1 MGGRTTCDSGI
12 TIGGDLQAADNLNMI
27 NLDPALEVS
36 DNTIS
41 GNLECTNNESP
52 ASGEASSNIVN
63 GDEETD
69 DECTWLIF

>member
-1 MGGRTTCDSGI
+1 MLSGN
-12 TIGGDLQAADNLNMI
+12 LQAADNTNMI
-27 NLDPALEVS
+27 NLEPALEVS

-41 GNLECTNNESP
+41 GTLECTNNESP

-63 GDEETD
+63 GNEETD